1 VISSTMPNIGAGQRL
16 SMTVQIGD
24 RVEITQIRPQWG
36 RRLQRMERVVRV
48 ERMRG
53 RVVWTGP
60 RFAVVELDCG
70 YRESFTVRNE
80 EDAHAIR

>member
-1 VISSTMPNIGAGQRL
+1 
-16 SMTVQIGD
+16 MTVRIGD

-36 RRLQRMERVVRV
+36 RRPQRMERVVRV

-60 RFAVVELDCG
+60 RFAVVELEYG
-70 YRESFTVRNE
+70 YRESFAYDELRVVRR
-80 EDAHAIR
+80 AG